1 MQDKLRE
8 KEVEFVS
15 IQDKLDTSTAA
26 GKVMFGML
34 SVLAEFERD
43 IIRERTMAGLKA
55 ARARGRKGGRPKVN
69 QQKLNQAIAMYH
81 SERMTVKEIQEATG
95 VSAATI
101 YRELKKEQ
109 NQ

>member
-1 MQDKLRE
+1 
-8 KEVEFVS
+8 
-15 IQDKLDTSTAA
+15 
-26 GKVMFGML
+26 
-34 SVLAEFERD
+34 
-43 IIRERTMAGLKA
+43 
-55 ARARGRKGGRPKVN
+55 
-69 QQKLNQAIAMYH
+69 MYH

>member
-1 MQDKLRE
+1 
-8 KEVEFVS
+8 
-15 IQDKLDTSTAA
+15 
-26 GKVMFGML
+26 
-34 SVLAEFERD
+34 
-43 IIRERTMAGLKA
+43 MAGLKA

-69 QQKLNQAIAMYH
+69 QQKFNQAIAMYR

-95 VSAATI
+95 VSTATI

>member
-1 MQDKLRE
+1 
-8 KEVEFVS
+8 
-15 IQDKLDTSTAA
+15 
-26 GKVMFGML
+26 MFGML

-81 SERMTVKEIQEATG
+81 SQRMTVKEIEEAAG
-95 VSAATI
+95 VSAAII

-109 NQ
+109 N